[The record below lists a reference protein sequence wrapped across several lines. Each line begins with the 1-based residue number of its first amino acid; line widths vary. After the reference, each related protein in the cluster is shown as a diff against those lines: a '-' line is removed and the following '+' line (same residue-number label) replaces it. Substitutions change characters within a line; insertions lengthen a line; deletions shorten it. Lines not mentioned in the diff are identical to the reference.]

1 MAVGVALTA
10 IVAASCQSTEPER
23 AAPLPSLPSTAPV
36 QEAAQD
42 EPSGASN
49 RWSKLFGGG
58 DELGQ
63 YRSLTEMVRH
73 APQIVR
79 GVVVDVEPGRVV
91 GDPEDGPEYLFQ
103 EVYFVLRAEEVV
115 AGDAFRPD
123 DEIRMGVGGVQAG
136 ADIRSRF
143 SDVVGDE
150 GLFFLIQFGAPQPE
164 FDRGTDPNSVS
175 LDVYRPVTGQGVYV
189 NDQGKALAARLA
201 DPGFHRQLHGM
212 PFEELVQQVAALAAE
227 D

>member
-1 MAVGVALTA
+1 
-10 IVAASCQSTEPER
+10 
-23 AAPLPSLPSTAPV
+23 
-36 QEAAQD
+36 
-42 EPSGASN
+42 
-49 RWSKLFGGG
+49 
-58 DELGQ
+58 
-63 YRSLTEMVRH
+63 MVRH

-175 LDVYRPVTGQGVYV
+175 LDVYRPVTGKGVYV